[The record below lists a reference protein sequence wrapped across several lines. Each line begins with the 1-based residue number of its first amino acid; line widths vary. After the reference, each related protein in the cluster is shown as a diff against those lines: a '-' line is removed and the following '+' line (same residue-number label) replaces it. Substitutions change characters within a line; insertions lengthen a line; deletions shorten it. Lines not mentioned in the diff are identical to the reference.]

1 MRLPKFI
8 RRLWM
13 PLFAVL
19 ILGLIATIQIR
30 EPFVVAATNA
40 SRGATGGATGA
51 AGSMPGG
58 AARTGAATGGATGGA
73 AGGAAGAA
81 AIRYGPCPAPYSSYD
96 GTTRCQTANV
106 MAAGAPCPAGPNGTV
121 GTRHSSGR
129 CGIPRPRA

>member
-30 EPFVVAATNA
+30 EPFQMVQQEATKAAVVSSATKAAPPQMPPPAATNA
-40 SRGATGGATGA
+40 SSA
-51 AGSMPGG
+51 P
-58 AARTGAATGGATGGA
+58 
-73 AGGAAGAA
+73 
-81 AIRYGPCPAPYSSYD
+81 RYGPCVAPYSSYD
-96 GTTRCQTANV
+96 GTTRCQTPNPIMPRTAACPTGANGV
-106 MAAGAPCPAGPNGTV
+106 V
-121 GTRHSSGR
+121 GTRHSSGK

>member
-40 SRGATGGATGA
+40 SRGATGGA
-51 AGSMPGG
+51 GSMPGG
-58 AARTGAATGGATGGA
+58 AARTGGATGA
-73 AGGAAGAA
+73 AGGAAAP
-81 AIRYGPCPAPYSSYD
+81 RYGPCPAPYSKYD
-96 GTTRCQTANV
+96 GTTRCQTPNV
-106 MAAGAPCPAGPNGTV
+106 MAAGAPCPAGPNGTI

-129 CGIPRPRA
+129 CGISRPRA